1 MKRLEIRV
9 KGRVQGVGYRAFVH
23 NGIVP
28 LGVGGYVRNIADGSV
43 EIIAEGT
50 DAQLAEVL
58 KKARAGSPF
67 SEVTD
72 MTVLEE
78 KPTGEFSSFEI
89 RH

>member
-1 MKRLEIRV
+1 MKRIEIRV

-23 NGIVP
+23 NGVAP
-28 LGVGGYVRNIADGSV
+28 LGVGGYIRNITDGSV
-43 EIIAEGT
+43 EIVAEGT
-50 DAQLAEVL
+50 EAQLAEVL